1 MFCVEYLG
9 EGEIFMVTRALNIHV
24 KLDDLED
31 QRVSI
36 FYTRCNF

>member
-9 EGEIFMVTRALNIHV
+9 EGEIFVVRRALNIYV

-31 QRVSI
+31 QRVII
-36 FYTRCNF
+36 FYTRCNV